1 MQRRSARTARRELAG
16 AGRAA
21 GDMLQ
26 ADAYAAAATRLHASG
41 DYRRAART
49 WRRLVAANEC
59 SAACMRGLAATC
71 LALAGSGSN
80 RTDAAAAARC
90 AALALRQ
97 AEARTDIADG
107 LSPAC
112 PHLRRGD
119 VDFLLP
125 HLSTPNASWRTL
137 FNTAS
142 AGGPRPL
149 GRGQGTPGKVFGL
162 GLSKTGVTSL
172 REALRVV
179 GWRRTAA
186 MGLDFYPRVVD
197 SPRPTTE
204 ALRTYFAEVDA
215 STDLPYALF
224 APELLRAFPT
234 ARFVLTTRH
243 LHSWWPSVERQ
254 MAAAYPAQHPISRT
268 RTLAYGHP
276 EPHELL
282 YKRRF
287 VAHAVEVLRTVP
299 CDRLLLLDLVE
310 GSEGWQRLAPFL
322 GVRVPD
328 VAFPHLKPAPTPSAG
343 ASSPL

>member
-1 MQRRSARTARRELAG
+1 
-16 AGRAA
+16 
-21 GDMLQ
+21 MLH
-26 ADAYAAAATRLHASG
+26 ADAYAYATRLHAAG
-41 DYRRAART
+41 DYQRAART
-49 WRRLVAANEC
+49 WRRLVAVNEC
-59 SAACMRGLAATC
+59 TAPCMRGLATTC
-71 LALAGSGSN
+71 LALGESN
-80 RTDAAAAARC
+80 RTGAAAAARC

-97 AEARTDIADG
+97 AEAWTETADG

-112 PHLRRGD
+112 PHIRRGD

-125 HLSTPNASWRTL
+125 HISMPNASWRAL
-137 FNTAS
+137 FNRAP
-142 AGGPRPL
+142 AGGSL
-149 GRGQGTPGKVFGL
+149 KRGQGKPGKVFGL

-179 GWRRTAA
+179 GWRRTAQ

-204 ALRTYFAEVDA
+204 ALRSYFAEIDA
-215 STDLPYALF
+215 TTDLPYAVF

-234 ARFVLTTRH
+234 ALFVLTTRK
-243 LHSWWPSVERQ
+243 LHSWWPSVQRQ
-254 MAAAYPAQHPISRT
+254 LAAAYPAQHPISRT

-287 VAHAVEVLRTVP
+287 IAHAAEVLRTVP

-310 GSEGWQRLAPFL
+310 GREGWQRLAPFL
-322 GVRVPD
+322 RVHMPD
-328 VAFPHLKPAPTPSAG
+328 VVFPHLKPAPTPKAKHSHSGERCTEGEGCG
-343 ASSPL
+343 ALARRDVDR